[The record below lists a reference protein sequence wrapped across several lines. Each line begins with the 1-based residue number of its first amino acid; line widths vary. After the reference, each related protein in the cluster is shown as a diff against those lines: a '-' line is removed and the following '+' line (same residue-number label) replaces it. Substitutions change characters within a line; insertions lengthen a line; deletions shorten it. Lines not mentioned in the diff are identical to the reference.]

1 MNSTAA
7 IADTM
12 AHYIS
17 LRRTPETINK
27 RYALYQKVSPADV
40 EAIAKKYFVENGRTV
55 ATLQFNAEPAAE
67 KSE

>member
-1 MNSTAA
+1 
-7 IADTM
+7 
-12 AHYIS
+12 
-17 LRRTPETINK
+17 
-27 RYALYQKVSPADV
+27 VSPADV